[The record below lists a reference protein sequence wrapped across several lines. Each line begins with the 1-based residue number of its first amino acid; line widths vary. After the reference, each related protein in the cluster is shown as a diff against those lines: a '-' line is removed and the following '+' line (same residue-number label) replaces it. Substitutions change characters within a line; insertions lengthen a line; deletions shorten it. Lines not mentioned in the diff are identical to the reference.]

1 MDESGQYQYHIHGNP
16 DNETAYAKCYVTNR
30 VLGIE
35 YCIGGWEIYYNNT
48 FIIDNDMIT
57 TPCDDICITNGGDA
71 WIANQSTFIFSYFN
85 KTLRTN
91 VYHCKECTA
100 DYNYKDGAYLFGYID
115 ALSNYW
121 SNLFGYTSAYYWSIG
136 SSAYLLPDYVCF
148 LGNDFDFD
156 YIFDINNCLN
166 DAGFFTGTN
175 LTLTATKCSDDK
187 LESIETCIKLNG
199 NSELTKTYLVK
210 SYY

>member
-35 YCIGGWEIYYNNT
+35 YCIGAWEIYYNNT
-48 FIIDNDMIT
+48 LTIDTDMIT
-57 TPCDDICITNGGDA
+57 TPCDDICIAGSNSWAADR
-71 WIANQSTFIFSYFN
+71 STFVFSYFN

-115 ALSNYW
+115 ALNS
-121 SNLFGYTSAYYWSIG
+121 YYWSIG
-136 SSAYLLPDYVCF
+136 SNEYNRSDYFCF
-148 LGNDFDFD
+148 LGNDFDFE
-156 YIFDINNCLN
+156 YIFDINNCL
-166 DAGFFTGTN
+166 DRIDLFTGTN